1 MDAQIQ
7 TLLKKVEEGQS
18 STAVSLRTEP
28 YGTDAFFD
36 YSWNPASVDSEYD
49 SIVYD
54 ASAMLRSLYTVDDRC
69 RDDFADFRHQQYQV
83 GYDLITTL
91 IYFRQQQLSSMSTF
105 RTGVINDSISQ
116 LVGPRGLLHNLNR
129 EKRWMCSNL
138 ITSLKDHEYKGSPI
152 ISIQDLANASE
163 NSREDYWLE
172 YWAELQC

>member
-1 MDAQIQ
+1 M
-7 TLLKKVEEGQS
+7 E
-18 STAVSLRTEP
+18 
-28 YGTDAFFD
+28 
-36 YSWNPASVDSEYD
+36 PASVESEYD